1 MILNREVSMAQVNLN
16 CPHCGGSFTLDHDRP
31 LQTYWSCPYCG
42 NRSLM
47 QKSDGTIRLRGIISG
62 QAFKAPDPYDTSA
75 APEPGPAFRHP
86 DKPFSTGKAV
96 WPPPPPVEE
105 PPVHRSLSDY
115 IAEVDEPDKTREPE
129 LKSGQR
135 PQQEVRQDDKTKLSF
150 IEMAETAARS
160 RQLPTFNSY
169 SRQAIDQKPDDRRMY
184 AWRARL
190 IEEADGFANKTW
202 ATPVWYLYTPRQ
214 KAALLAQHLYAFNT
228 ALRFSDSR
236 DRDDLAGHL
245 GKQLVRQAVEH
256 LTERAELRCKKR
268 LIGRTFKGQ
277 YHRSDLFEAK
287 DFCDTVSRIDEKV
300 SPLGCTLLKQAIRIE
315 ASALP
320 GKLARRLTRF

>member
-1 MILNREVSMAQVNLN
+1 MAQVNLN
-16 CPHCGGSFTLDHDRP
+16 CPHCGGGFTLDQDRP
-31 LQTYWSCPYCG
+31 LQTFWTCPYCG

-47 QKSDGTIRLRGIISG
+47 QKSDGIIRLKGIIGG
-62 QAFKAPDPYDTSA
+62 QAFKAPDPYDTSN
-75 APEPGPAFRHP
+75 APESGPAIRQPGRPYVP
-86 DKPFSTGKAV
+86 DKAV
-96 WPPPPPVEE
+96 WPPPPSVDE

-115 IAEVDEPDKTREPE
+115 IAEVDEPDKPLEPMA
-129 LKSGQR
+129 KTG
-135 PQQEVRQDDKTKLSF
+135 RQPDHAGHGGEKAKLSF

-160 RQLPTFNSY
+160 RQLPIFNSY

-190 IEEADGFANKTW
+190 IEDADGFASKTW

-228 ALRFSDSR
+228 SLRFSDSR
-236 DRDDLAGHL
+236 DRDDLASHL

-256 LTERAELRCKKR
+256 LTERAELRCKKC
-268 LIGRTFKGQ
+268 LIGHTFKGRF
-277 YHRSDLFEAK
+277 HRSDLLEAK
-287 DFCDTVSRIDEKV
+287 DFCDSVSRIDETV
-300 SPLGCTLLKQAIRIE
+300 SPLGSALLKQAIRLE

-320 GKLARRLTRF
+320 RKLARNLTRF